1 MAEENKKQEE
11 QFDIVWLLLYLW
23 SKRKFVLICIGIAT
37 FIAVVKYISTDAKY
51 KASASILPVVDEGMA
66 SKLGNMGGLAA
77 MAGVDL
83 SKGTNGNIITA
94 DLYPKVALS
103 TPFLMELMNVKV
115 KWYEPDTVMSL
126 YEHVQQRTP
135 SFGDYLK
142 AYTIGLPGT
151 IKSWFATEDE
161 TVVVSNID
169 ESEPEFVVLSRDE
182 RIALGEM
189 SEMIIVEEDPIYS
202 TIEVS
207 CYAESPEQ
215 ASLLASK
222 AVSLLQK
229 IITEYKTKRARQSL
243 AFIEDRYNE
252 TMRDYEKI
260 REQFYFYKDSHRD
273 MISERVD
280 IAYQKLSDEY
290 QISYSLLQTLSSQME
305 KAKMTLMENT
315 PVFSIVE
322 PVVMPKE
329 KDSPSAKWHI
339 VLGVFLGGFLSVGW
353 LLMQLA
359 WWQLFNEKK
368 VKSLIE
374 EYKVEE

>member
-1 MAEENKKQEE
+1 MAEESKKQEA

-23 SKRKFVLICIGIAT
+23 AKRKFILTCVGIVTLVA
-37 FIAVVKYISTDAKY
+37 IVKYVCTEPQY

-83 SKGTNGNIITA
+83 SQSADGNIITA
-94 DLYPKVALS
+94 DLYPKVASS
-103 TPFLMELMNVKV
+103 TPFLMEMMDVKV
-115 KWYEPDTVMSL
+115 KWLEPDTVMSL
-126 YEHVQQRTP
+126 YDHVAQRTP
-135 SFGDYLK
+135 TFGDYLK

-151 IKSWFATEDE
+151 IMAWFSSEE
-161 TVVVSNID
+161 KVVLAD
-169 ESEPEFVVLSRDE
+169 GADGQEPKFVVLSRE
-182 RIALGEM
+182 QRIALGEM
-189 SEMIIVEEDPIYS
+189 REMIVVEEDPIYS
-202 TIEVS
+202 TIELS

-215 ASLLASK
+215 AAVYASTT
-222 AVSLLQK
+222 VELLQK
-229 IITEYKTKRARQSL
+229 IITEYKTKRARL
-243 AFIEDRYNE
+243 TLNFIEDRYQE
-252 TMRDYEKI
+252 TMQEYEKV
-260 REQFYFYKDSHRD
+260 REAFYSYRDSHRD

-305 KAKMTLMENT
+305 QAKMTLMENT
-315 PVFSIVE
+315 PMFSVVE

-329 KDSPSAKWHI
+329 KDSPSAKWHL

-359 WWQLFNEKK
+359 WWQLFDEKR
-368 VKSLIE
+368 VKALVE
-374 EYKVEE
+374 EYKVGV